1 MGLLIMIFLNL
12 SHYGIPCH
20 YIYAAVHSV
29 HLSNPADIMKYNYS
43 FQLFILNVTVF
54 LNYCAI

>member
-1 MGLLIMIFLNL
+1 MIFLNL